1 MGTLRVYLVRMA
13 LFIVAVAVVVAVLA
27 NRLMAA
33 FFANPALNTLIIG
46 SALLGIVYIVRQ
58 ATRLAPDFAWLA
70 MLMRDRGRAAA
81 AASGDAPGPKP
92 RLLTPIASALGEG
105 RSQLKL
111 SPLGARAVL
120 DGITQRLDEE
130 REIARY
136 LIGLLIFLGLLGT
149 FWGLLETVRAVG
161 GVVGNLTVGGDVGA
175 TFDSLKAGL
184 EGPLAG
190 MGTSFS
196 SSLFGLAGSL
206 VLGFLDLQAGQA
218 QNRFIQSVEEWLSGH
233 TRLSAGT
240 GIGTGDETVPAYVQ
254 ALLEETAESLG
265 RLERLMARAEEGR
278 GQTAGASV
286 QLVERLGALAD
297 RMKAQETLFTR
308 MADTDSEMRTAIAR
322 LADATKT
329 GGVDALTGPMR
340 NVEVYLARLVEEVS
354 SGRAQSIE
362 EIRSEIRVLART
374 IAAAQGRVATPSER

>member
-1 MGTLRVYLVRMA
+1 MVSLRVYLVRMA
-13 LFIVAVAVVVAVLA
+13 LFIVAVAVVVGLLA
-27 NRLMAA
+27 TRLMAA
-33 FFANPALNTLIIG
+33 FFANPALNTLILG
-46 SALLGIVYIVRQ
+46 SAFLGIVYIVRQ
-58 ATRLAPDFAWLA
+58 VTKLAPDFTWLF
-70 MLMRDRGRAAA
+70 MLTRDRARAAA
-81 AASGDAPGPKP
+81 TAMGDAPGPKP

-105 RSQLKL
+105 KTPLKL
-111 SPLGARAVL
+111 SPLAARAVV

-149 FWGLLETVRAVG
+149 FWGLLETIRAVG
-161 GVVGNLTVGGDVGA
+161 GVVGDLTVGGDVSEA
-175 TFDSLKAGL
+175 FASLKAGL
-184 EGPLAG
+184 EQPLAG

-218 QNRFIQSVEEWLSGH
+218 QNRFIQSLEEWLSSQ
-233 TRLSAGT
+233 TRLSAGSGFST
-240 GIGTGDETVPAYVQ
+240 GEETVPAYVQ

-297 RMKAQETLFTR
+297 RLKAQETLFTR
-308 MADTDSEMRTAIAR
+308 MAETDAELRTAIGR
-322 LADATKT
+322 LADAAKS
-329 GGVDALTGPMR
+329 GGVDALTGPVR
-340 NVEVYLARLVEEVS
+340 NIELYLARVIEEMS
-354 SGRAQSIE
+354 NGRAQSVE

-374 IAAAQGRVATPSER
+374 LAATQGRAIGPTER

>member
-1 MGTLRVYLVRMA
+1 MVSLRVYLVRMA
-13 LFIVAVAVVVAVLA
+13 IFLVAVAIVIGFLA
-27 NRLMAA
+27 TRLLEA
-33 FFANPALNTLIIG
+33 FFANPALNTLILG
-46 SALLGIVYIVRQ
+46 SAFLGIVYIVRQ
-58 ATRLAPDFAWLA
+58 VTKLAPDFAWLA
-70 MLMRDRGRAAA
+70 MLNRDRARAAA
-81 AASGDAPGPKP
+81 AATGDAPGPKP

-105 RSQLKL
+105 KAPLKL
-111 SPLGARAVL
+111 SPLAARAMV

-149 FWGLLETVRAVG
+149 FWGLLETIRAVG
-161 GVVGNLTVGGDVGA
+161 GVVGNLTVGGDVSEA
-175 TFDSLKAGL
+175 FASLKAGL
-184 EGPLAG
+184 ERPLAG

-206 VLGFLDLQAGQA
+206 MLGFLDLQAGQA
-218 QNRFIQSVEEWLSGH
+218 QNRFIQFLEEWLSGQ

-240 GIGTGDETVPAYVQ
+240 GFSTGEDTVPAYVQ

-278 GQTAGASV
+278 SQTAGASV

-297 RMKAQETLFTR
+297 RLKMQETLFTR
-308 MADTDSEMRTAIAR
+308 MAETDVELRTAIGR
-322 LADATKT
+322 LADATKA
-329 GGVDALTGPMR
+329 GGIDALTGPVR
-340 NVEVYLARLVEEVS
+340 NIELYLARVIEEMS
-354 SGRAQSIE
+354 NGRAQSVE

-374 IAAAQGRVATPSER
+374 LAATQGRTISPNER

>member
-13 LFIVAVAVVVAVLA
+13 LFIVAVAVVVALLA
-27 NRLMAA
+27 NRLMYA
-33 FFANPALNTLIIG
+33 FLANPALNTLILG
-46 SALLGIVYIVRQ
+46 SAFLGIVYIVRQ
-58 ATRLAPDFAWLA
+58 ATRLAPDLSWLA
-70 MLMRDRGRAAA
+70 MLVRDRGRAAA
-81 AASGDAPGPKP
+81 TAAGDAPGPKP
-92 RLLTPIASALGEG
+92 RLLMPIASALGEG
-105 RSQLKL
+105 RTQLKL
-111 SPLGARAVL
+111 APTAARAVL

-161 GVVGNLTVGGDVGA
+161 GVVGNLNVGGDVA
-175 TFDSLKAGL
+175 ETFASLKSGL
-184 EGPLAG
+184 EGPLSG

-218 QNRFIQSVEEWLSGH
+218 QNRFIQSLEEWMSGQ

-240 GIGTGDETVPAYVQ
+240 GIGAGEETVPAYVQ

-278 GQTAGASV
+278 GQSAGTSV

-297 RMKAQETLFTR
+297 RLKAQEALFTR
-308 MADTDSEMRTAIAR
+308 MADTDADMRTAIGR
-322 LADATKT
+322 LADSAKA

-354 SGRAQSIE
+354 SGRSQSIE

-374 IAAAQGRVATPSER
+374 IAAAQGRAVSPSER

>member
-1 MGTLRVYLVRMA
+1 MGSLRVYFVRMA
-13 LFIVAVAVVVAVLA
+13 LFIIAVAVVVALLA
-27 NRLMAA
+27 NRLMYA
-33 FFANPALNTLIIG
+33 FFANPALNTLILS
-46 SALLGIVYIVRQ
+46 SAFLGIVYIVRQ
-58 ATRLAPDFAWLA
+58 ATRLGPDFTWLA
-70 MLMRDRGRAAA
+70 MLTRDRARAAA
-81 AASGDAPGPKP
+81 AAMGDAPGPKP

-105 RSQLKL
+105 RAQLKL
-111 SPLGARAVL
+111 SPLAARAVL
-120 DGITQRLDEE
+120 DGIAQRLDEE

-161 GVVGNLTVGGDVGA
+161 GVVSNLDVGGDVGQ
-175 TFDSLKAGL
+175 TFASLKSGL
-184 EGPLAG
+184 EGPLSG

-218 QNRFIQSVEEWLSGH
+218 QNRFIQTLEEWLSGQ

-240 GIGTGDETVPAYVQ
+240 GVGTGEETVPAYVQ

-265 RLERLMARAEEGR
+265 RLERLMARAEER
-278 GQTAGASV
+278 RDQSSGASV
-286 QLVERLGALAD
+286 QLVERLGALAE
-297 RMKAQETLFTR
+297 RLKAQETLFTR
-308 MADTDSEMRTAIAR
+308 MADTDADMRTAIAR

-340 NVEVYLARLVEEVS
+340 NVEVYLARLVEEIS

-374 IAAAQGRVATPSER
+374 IAAAQGRALSSSER